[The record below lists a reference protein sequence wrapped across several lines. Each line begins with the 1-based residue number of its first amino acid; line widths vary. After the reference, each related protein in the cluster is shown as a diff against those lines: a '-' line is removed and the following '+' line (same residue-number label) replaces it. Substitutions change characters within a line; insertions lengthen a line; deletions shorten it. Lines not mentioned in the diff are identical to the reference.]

1 MLASALL
8 TACALEPARAPEA
21 PDPASRPE
29 RSEKTAKPRPDS
41 GCSVAELSA
50 TARDVLTG
58 LATYYSDSLAGNST
72 ASGEPYDPD
81 RLTAA
86 HRSLPFGT
94 RVRVRRADTRSP
106 PVCVTVNDR
115 GPFSGKSRI
124 IDLSRRGAE
133 ALRII
138 RLGVAPVQV
147 DVL

>member
-1 MLASALL
+1 VEPRAK
-8 TACALEPARAPEA
+8 EPAARA
-21 PDPASRPE
+21 
-29 RSEKTAKPRPDS
+29 DS
-41 GCSVAELSA
+41 GCSAAELSA
-50 TARDVLTG
+50 TARQKLLG

-115 GPFSGKSRI
+115 GPFSGKNRI

-133 ALRII
+133 ALLII